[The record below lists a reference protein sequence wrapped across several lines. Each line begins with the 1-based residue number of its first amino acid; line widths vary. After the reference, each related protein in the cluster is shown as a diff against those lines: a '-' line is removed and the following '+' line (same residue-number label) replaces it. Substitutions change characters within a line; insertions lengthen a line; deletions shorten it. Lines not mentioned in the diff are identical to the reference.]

1 METAKYFE
9 DLSEGRDAKQ
19 AANWIITNLFGKLNE
34 LNKSIKDS
42 PISSKKLGDLLDFV
56 NKGTI
61 SNKIAKDVFEEMFKS
76 SKDAKD
82 IIEEKGLKQ
91 ISNEDD
97 IEKLVDKIISENESQ
112 VKQFKDGNN
121 KVLGWFVGQI
131 MKLTKGQANPGIV
144 NKIIMK
150 KLNT

>member
-1 METAKYFE
+1 
-9 DLSEGRDAKQ
+9 
-19 AANWIITNLFGKLNE
+19 
-34 LNKSIKDS
+34 
-42 PISSKKLGDLLDFV
+42 
-56 NKGTI
+56 
-61 SNKIAKDVFEEMFKS
+61 MFKS

-97 IEKLVDKIISENESQ
+97 IEELVDKIISENEAQ
-112 VKQFKDGNN
+112 VKQFKEGNN

-131 MKLTKGQANPGIV
+131 MKLTKGQANPSIV
-144 NKIIMK
+144 NKIITK